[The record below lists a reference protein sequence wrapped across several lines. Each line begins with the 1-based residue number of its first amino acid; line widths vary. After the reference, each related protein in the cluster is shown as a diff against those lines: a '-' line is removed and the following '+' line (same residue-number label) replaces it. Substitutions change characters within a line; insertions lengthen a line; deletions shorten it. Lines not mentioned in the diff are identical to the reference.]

1 MAKYPDFY
9 YPIPEASNRR
19 ETMIISFSNI
29 IRNIN
34 QAIVYYM
41 LRHPETYSMEE
52 YPILDKLNRMD
63 DPKGLRLFA
72 ITTMIP
78 TRYLLAILRGGN
90 MVEEENDENTLRNIR
105 MNYDMKQTYHTNM
118 EGGLFRLFSSSRFI
132 DKIYIYDSMMKDD
145 KELQDFCLKLFP
157 DHFSSNCEVIMTDES
172 PYEIML
178 RDMNVTSV
186 MMEEMDEAIFLLE
199 NLDKSILIR
208 KAFWVSASCLANTID
223 AVNDK
228 NPKQEKMEALA
239 KEKKVQINYFISK
252 ALEIK

>member
-1 MAKYPDFY
+1 MAIYPDFN
-9 YPIPEASNRR
+9 YPIPGASNRR

-41 LRHPETYSMEE
+41 LKHPDIYSVEE
-52 YPILDKLNRMD
+52 YPVLYKLSKMD
-63 DPKGLRLFA
+63 DPKGLRLFS

-78 TRYLLAILRGGN
+78 TRYLLSVLRGGN
-90 MVEEENDENTLRNIR
+90 MVEEDGDEKLLKDIR
-105 MNYDMKQTYHTNM
+105 MNYDAKQTYHTNM
-118 EGGLFRLFSSSRFI
+118 EGGLYHLFGSRFV
-132 DKIYIYDSMMKDD
+132 DKMYIYDSMMKDD
-145 KELQDFCLKLFP
+145 KSLQELCIRLFP
-157 DHFSSNCEVIMTDES
+157 QTSSYNCEAIMTDES
-172 PYEIML
+172 PFEIMV
-178 RDMNVTSV
+178 RDKDVTTV

-223 AVNDK
+223 ATNDK

-239 KEKKVQINYFISK
+239 KEKKVQINYFLSK
-252 ALEIK
+252 PLEIK

>member
-9 YPIPEASNRR
+9 YPIPEASNRK

-41 LRHPETYSMEE
+41 LRHPDIYSIDE
-52 YPILDKLNRMD
+52 YPILYKLNRMD
-63 DPKGLRLFA
+63 DPKGLRLFS

-78 TRYLLAILRGGN
+78 TRYLLSVLRGGD
-90 MVEEENDENTLRNIR
+90 MVEENGDEKILKNIR
-105 MNYDMKQTYHTNM
+105 MNYDAKQTYHTNM
-118 EGGLFRLFSSSRFI
+118 EGGIYRLFSSRFVN
-132 DKIYIYDSMMKDD
+132 KMYIYDPMMKDD
-145 KELQDFCLKLFP
+145 KSLQEFCLRLFP
-157 DHFSSNCEVIMTDES
+157 QLASYNCEAIMTDES
-172 PYEIML
+172 PFEIMI
-178 RDMNVTSV
+178 RDKDVTTV

-223 AVNDK
+223 ATNGK

-239 KEKKVQINYFISK
+239 KEKKVQINYFLSK
-252 ALEIK
+252 PLEIK

>member
-1 MAKYPDFY
+1 MANNYPDFY
-9 YPIPEASNRR
+9 YPIPESSNRR
-19 ETMIISFSNI
+19 ETIIISFSNI

-52 YPILDKLNRMD
+52 YPILDKLNKMD
-63 DPKGLRLFA
+63 DSKGLRLFA

-90 MVEEENDENTLRNIR
+90 MVEEENDEKLLKEIR
-105 MNYDMKQTYHTNM
+105 MNYDIKQTYHTNM
-118 EGGLFRLFSSSRFI
+118 EGGLFRLFCSRFV
-132 DKIYIYDSMMKDD
+132 DKMYIYDPMMKDD
-145 KELQDFCLKLFP
+145 KGLQELCIRLFP
-157 DHFSSNCEVIMTDES
+157 QNDSYKCEAIMTDES
-172 PYEIML
+172 PYEIMM

-199 NLDKSILIR
+199 NLDRSILIR
-208 KAFWVSASCLANTID
+208 KAFWISASCLANTID

-239 KEKKVQINYFISK
+239 KEKKVQINYFLSR